1 MSGTIGRLIAIAV
14 TLAGLAAATA
24 IMWTQLNSAQSDIDS
39 IDTNQRDQITSQV
52 VCEAAGGTWT
62 AGTSTCA

>member
-24 IMWTQLNSAQSDIDS
+24 IMWNQLNDAQTDIDN
-39 IDTNQRDQITSQV
+39 IDSNQHDQITSQV
-52 VCEAAGGTWT
+52 VCEAAGGTWESG
-62 AGTSTCA
+62 ACS

>member
-14 TLAGLAAATA
+14 TLAGIAAAAA

-39 IDTNQRDQITSQV
+39 IDTNQHSQITSQV
-52 VCEAAGGTWT
+52 VCEAAGGNW
-62 AGTSTCA
+62 ASNACS